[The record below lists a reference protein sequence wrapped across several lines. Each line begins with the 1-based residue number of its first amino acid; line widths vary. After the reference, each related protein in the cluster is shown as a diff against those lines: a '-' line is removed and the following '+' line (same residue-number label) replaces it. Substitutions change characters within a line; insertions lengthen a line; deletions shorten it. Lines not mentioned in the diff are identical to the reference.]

1 MQLAPLF
8 LLPILLAADPTLP
21 TGPAEKQVDP
31 PGVHNLF
38 QVTPRVWSGSQPHG
52 AEGFES
58 LEKLGVKVIVSV
70 DGAKPD
76 VAEAK
81 KHGLKYV
88 HIPFGYD
95 GVPANAQ
102 AQLAEVMKQYPGQ
115 IYFHCHHGK
124 HRGPAGVAIACLAE
138 GSLTTA
144 QAEAFMHQA
153 GTSGD
158 YAGLWKNVHEF
169 QLPPAGTPRPMLV
182 ETAQVESLAAAMAGI
197 DRVYDN
203 LVLLS
208 KANWKP
214 PADHPDLSPVEE
226 ALLMREGLYETGRLL
241 PSDKYDLKFRKLL
254 KESEDIATGIE
265 TKLKAGQT
273 AGLNADLAK
282 LKQACTAC
290 HVDYRN

>member
-1 MQLAPLF
+1 MQLAPLL
-8 LLPILLAADPTLP
+8 LLPILLAADPTP
-21 TGPAEKQVDP
+21 PAGPAAKQVDP

-38 QVTPRVWSGSQPHG
+38 QVTPRVFSGSQPHG

-58 LEKLGVKVIVSV
+58 LEKIGIKVVVSV

-81 KHGLKYV
+81 KHGIKYV

-95 GVPANAQ
+95 GVPREAQ
-102 AQLAEVMKQYPGQ
+102 LQLAEVMKQYPGQ

-158 YAGLWKNVHEF
+158 YTGLWKNVHEF
-169 QLPPAGTPRPMLV
+169 QPISANIPRPMLV
-182 ETAQVESLAAAMAGI
+182 ETAEVESLAAAMANI

-203 LVLLS
+203 LVLID
-208 KANWKP
+208 KANWQT
-214 PADHPDLSPVEE
+214 PADHPDLTPTGE
-226 ALLMREGLYETGRLL
+226 ALLMREGFYEMGRLL
-241 PSDKYDLKFRKLL
+241 PADKYDLKFRQLL
-254 KESEDIATGIE
+254 KASEVVATSIE
-265 TKLKAGQT
+265 AKLKSGAT
-273 AGLNADLAK
+273 TGLSDDLAK
-282 LKQACTAC
+282 LKKSCNAC